1 MTFSKLLIKNIIAFS
16 NETNVILQTNFTN
29 YKLNDY
35 VIWLL
40 YFT

>member
-1 MTFSKLLIKNIIAFS
+1 MTFPKLLIKNINAFS
-16 NETNVILQTNFTN
+16 NETNVTLQANSTN